1 MILEYFILPVQHR
14 DSDAPPR
21 SNRSTFYTLCSMGQ
35 YLSPE
40 PLAGETDDQAFLVPS
55 NRSGEGSIQ
64 YRAERLEAALA
75 TPFGTLKLSSH

>member
-40 PLAGETDDQAFLVPS
+40 PLAGEIDDQAFLVPFFPK
-55 NRSGEGSIQ
+55 NRSGEGINTEL
-64 YRAERLEAALA
+64 RD
-75 TPFGTLKLSSH
+75 LKLHLLPHSEP

>member
-1 MILEYFILPVQHR
+1 
-14 DSDAPPR
+14 
-21 SNRSTFYTLCSMGQ
+21 MGQ

-75 TPFGTLKLSSH
+75 TPFGTLKLPSH